1 LLLPLSATSLW
12 PHGERRAV
20 RTKLST
26 DAIEELLALA
36 RGERGRVPIK
46 PQDVWTRER
55 KVIDFGPLN
64 ASYGLNLD
72 LNAGST
78 YGA

>member
-1 LLLPLSATSLW
+1 VRPSAV
-12 PHGERRAV
+12 A
-20 RTKLST
+20 
-26 DAIEELLALA
+26 ALKSAQRA

>member
-1 LLLPLSATSLW
+1 MASGAPCA
-12 PHGERRAV
+12 
-20 RTKLST
+20 TKLST

-36 RGERGRVPIK
+36 RGERVRVPIK